1 MSPIAGDL
9 AKRHVGYGVAR
20 EHYALVGSALLWT
33 LEQGLADEF
42 TPALRAAWE
51 AAYSAL
57 SEVMIASVLRPRGRL
72 TGPIM
77 TQVPSCDANGGAND
91 A

>member
-1 MSPIAGDL
+1 MAALATVVGSLGQFETVIPVVRDL
-9 AKRHVGYGVAR
+9 AKRHVAYGVEPA
-20 EHYALVGSALLWT
+20 HYPLVGAALLWT

-57 SEVMIASVLRPRGRL
+57 AEVMIAAAYPAPQPAS
-72 TGPIM
+72 
-77 TQVPSCDANGGAND
+77 
-91 A
+91 